1 MRRTPEPEEL
11 MDDPAQARAYAEADF
26 SEANNLFIELFS
38 RLWPAGREGRMLD
51 LGCGPADIPIAL
63 ADAYRKIEIEA
74 VDGAEAMLVL
84 ARAAVAAEAAVSDRI
99 TLHQRRLPTTDLPA
113 GHYDALLSNSLL
125 HHLQDPQDLWLTL
138 AHCARP
144 GARVLVMDLK
154 RPDSELAADILV
166 ETHALDAPEV
176 LRRDFHNSLL
186 AAYTPDEVRG
196 QLHQAGL
203 DGLEVLEV
211 SDRHLAVMGRL

>member
-1 MRRTPEPEEL
+1 
-11 MDDPAQARAYAEADF
+11 MDEPAQARAYAEADF
-26 SEANNLFIELFS
+26 SEANNLFVELFS
-38 RLWPAGREGRMLD
+38 RLWQPDREGRVLD
-51 LGCGPADIPIAL
+51 LGCGPADIPLAL
-63 ADAYRKIEIEA
+63 ADAYRKIEIDA
-74 VDGAEAMLVL
+74 VDGAEAMLAL
-84 ARAAVAAEAAVSDRI
+84 ARQAVAAEPALADRI
-99 TLHQRRLPTTDLPA
+99 RLKQLYLPTTELPA

-125 HHLQDPQDLWLTL
+125 HHLADPQDLWLTL
-138 AHCARP
+138 ADCARP

-166 ETHALDAPEV
+166 ETHALDAPDV

-196 QLHQAGL
+196 QLARAGL
-203 DGLEVLEV
+203 GGLDVLEV

>member
-1 MRRTPEPEEL
+1 
-11 MDDPAQARAYAEADF
+11 MDEPAQARAYAEADF
-26 SEANNLFIELFS
+26 SEANNLFVELFS
-38 RLWPAGREGRMLD
+38 RLWQPDREGRVLD
-51 LGCGPADIPIAL
+51 LGCGPADIPLAL
-63 ADAYRKIEIEA
+63 ADAYRKIEIDA
-74 VDGAEAMLVL
+74 VDGAEAMLAL
-84 ARAAVAAEAAVSDRI
+84 ARQAVAAEPALADRI
-99 TLHQRRLPTTDLPA
+99 RLKQLYLPTTELPA

-125 HHLQDPQDLWLTL
+125 HHLADPQDLWLTL

-166 ETHALDAPEV
+166 ETHALDAPDV

-186 AAYTPDEVRG
+186 AAYTADEVRG
-196 QLHQAGL
+196 QLARAGL
-203 DGLEVLEV
+203 GGLDVLTV